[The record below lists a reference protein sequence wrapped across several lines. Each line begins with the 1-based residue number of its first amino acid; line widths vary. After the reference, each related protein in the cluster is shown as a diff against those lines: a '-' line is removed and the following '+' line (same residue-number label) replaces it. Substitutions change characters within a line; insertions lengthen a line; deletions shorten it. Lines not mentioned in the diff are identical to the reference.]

1 MRSDADMRWRRMIW
15 LLAAAWIGSGTAAG
29 AETITVGVI
38 DTLTEEENLSQI
50 RKGLET
56 GLDPHQWQVRTVSV
70 LSADEVAGI
79 ERFRPDFVLG
89 PADLEQQFRAA
100 DAAVPFRVATRKV
113 QYAREAESSSGSLI
127 VVRNDRK
134 DLLTLS
140 DLKGKTVAAGLPAS
154 IPGWLAV
161 EAEVKAQFGDPSQFW
176 KKAYFLN
183 NPFPDVLSALFSGH
197 ADAAVLPTC
206 LFERLARDGEADTA
220 ALRVVGE
227 KTDAA
232 LFCRRSTALYPDI
245 SLWAFEWTEEKRV
258 RAITVGLLTSKNQT
272 DIGGYE
278 WLSFVPH
285 TAVETLYRSLEIGPY
300 AYLKDTSLAGLYRR
314 YSTYVWTAGVML
326 LLLIAYEVRLKR
338 LVRRRT
344 AQLSDALREQRRME
358 REAREDRERLGTL
371 EKRNI
376 VSQMSAMIA
385 HEIKSPIA
393 AIDNFKAILDYVLP
407 QTIREEKTVKTAL
420 AGIET
425 EAERI
430 AGIVNRVR
438 NYAKSRQ
445 TAHVK
450 CDLAAAV
457 RQAVKSLRS
466 SSAGTVPIQLELP
479 ATALVL
485 GDELELELLVFNLL
499 KNASEALAGQKKAR
513 IAVRLAAEARRWRL
527 TITDNGPVLS
537 DEAYRHLQDLMAS
550 VKPEGLGLGLSIVR
564 GIADSHGA
572 GLQFERNPA
581 GGLTV
586 RFVTDAW
593 EENVEKT
600 E

>member
-1 MRSDADMRWRRMIW
+1 MNWALCRSFLW
-15 LLAAAWIGSGTAAG
+15 LAVCGFNASVWA

-38 DTLTEEENLSQI
+38 DTLAEEESPARIREGLQSGLSA
-50 RKGLET
+50 
-56 GLDPHQWQVRTVSV
+56 DDWSVRVVSV

-89 PADLEQQFRAA
+89 PADLDQQFRAA
-100 DAAVPFRVATRKV
+100 GAAVPFRVATRKV
-113 QYAREAESSSGSLI
+113 QYAKAAEQSSGSLI
-127 VVRNDRK
+127 VVRKDRR
-134 DLLTLS
+134 DLQTLA
-140 DLKGKTVAAGLPAS
+140 DLKGKAVAAGLPTS

-161 EAEVKAQFGDPSQFW
+161 QAEVKSQFGDPSRFW
-176 KKAYFLN
+176 KTAYFLN
-183 NPFPDVLSALFSGH
+183 SPFPDVLSALFSGH
-197 ADAAVLPTC
+197 ADAAVLPVC
-206 LFERLARDGEADTA
+206 LLERLAREGEADTA
-220 ALRVVGE
+220 ALRVIAE
-227 KTDAA
+227 KTDTT

-245 SLWAFEWTEEKRV
+245 SLWAFEWTDEKRV
-258 RAITVGLLTSKNQT
+258 RALTVGLLTSQNQT
-272 DIGGYE
+272 ESGGYE

-285 TAVETLYRSLEIGPY
+285 ASVETLYKTLEIGPY
-300 AYLKDTSLAGLYRR
+300 AYLQDTSLAGLYRR
-314 YSTYVWTAGVML
+314 YSGYVEAAALVL

-344 AQLSDALREQRRME
+344 AELRDALREQKRIE
-358 REAREDRERLGTL
+358 NEARGDRERLGTL

-385 HEIKSPIA
+385 HEVKSPVA
-393 AIDNFKAILDYVLP
+393 AIGNFKAILDYVLP
-407 QTIREEKTVKTAL
+407 EKVREEKTVKTAL
-420 AGIET
+420 SGIET

-457 RQAVKSLRS
+457 HQAVKSLKS
-466 SSAGTVPIQLELP
+466 SSAGTVPIGLALP
-479 ATALVL
+479 PAAPVL
-485 GDELELELLVFNLL
+485 GDALELELLIFNLL

-513 IAVRLAAEARRWRL
+513 IAVRLVPEGERWCL
-527 TITDNGPVLS
+527 TVKDNGPVLS
-537 DEAYRHLQDLMAS
+537 DDAYRHLEDLMSS

-572 GLQFERNPA
+572 GLHFERNPK

-586 RFVTDAW
+586 RFTIDAFGET
-593 EENVEKT
+593 EEKNE
-600 E
+600 

>member
-1 MRSDADMRWRRMIW
+1 MEFSLRCLGVVVTSTMLSSVASAAD
-15 LLAAAWIGSGTAAG
+15 
-29 AETITVGVI
+29 TITVGVI
-38 DTLTEEENLSQI
+38 DTLTEEESLARI
-50 RKGLET
+50 REGLQA
-56 GLDPHQWQVRTVSV
+56 GLNTEKWTVRVVSV
-70 LSADEVAGI
+70 LSADEVSGI

-89 PADLEQQFRAA
+89 PADLEEQFRAA
-100 DAAVPFRVATRKV
+100 GTAVPFRVATRKV
-113 QYAREAESSSGSLI
+113 QYAREAGRSAGSLI
-127 VVRNDRK
+127 VVRNDRR
-134 DLLTLS
+134 DLQTLS

-161 EAEVKAQFGDPSQFW
+161 QAEVKAQFGDPSRFW
-176 KKAYFLN
+176 KTSYFLN
-183 NPFPDVLSALFSGH
+183 SPFPDVLSALFSGH

-206 LFERLARDGEADTA
+206 LLERLARTGEADTV
-220 ALRVVGE
+220 ALRVVNE

-245 SLWAFEWTEEKRV
+245 SLWGFEWTDERRV
-258 RAITVGLLTSKNQT
+258 RALTVGLLTSENQT
-272 DIGGYE
+272 DNGGYE

-285 TAVETLYRSLEIGPY
+285 TSVEALYKTLEIGPD
-300 AYLKDTSLAGLYRR
+300 AYLQDMSPAGLYRR
-314 YSTYVWTAGVML
+314 YSGVVQAIFLVLVL
-326 LLLIAYEVRLKR
+326 LVAYEVRLQR

-344 AQLSDALREQRRME
+344 GELRQALQEQRRIE
-358 REAREDRERLGTL
+358 SEARLDRERLGTL

-385 HEIKSPIA
+385 HEVKSPVA
-393 AIDNFKAILDYVLP
+393 AIGNFKAILDYVLP
-407 QTIREEKTVKTAL
+407 ASVREEKTVKTAL

-450 CDLAAAV
+450 CDLTAAV
-457 RQAVKSLRS
+457 RQAEKSLKS
-466 SSAGTVPIQLELP
+466 SSAATVPVVLQLP
-479 ATALVL
+479 SAAPVL
-485 GDELELELLVFNLL
+485 GDALELELLVFNLL
-499 KNASEALAGQKKAR
+499 KNASEALAGQKRAR
-513 IAVRLAAEARRWRL
+513 IVVRLKPENHRWCL
-527 TITDNGPVLS
+527 TVEDNGPVLS
-537 DEAYRHLQDLMAS
+537 DADFRHLQDLMSS

-572 GLQFERNPA
+572 GLSFERNPE

-586 RFVTDAW
+586 RFTTDAF
-593 EENVEKT
+593 EETMTEKKV
-600 E
+600 